1 MKEERQSLFQYTS
14 GPLGESSCPKNTMVS
29 PKSAMLHA
37 SKFKSKEG
45 LDNKNKSL
53 IRQNLFN
60 PSSFESYDPKKQ
72 SPQYQTKNIW
82 EYNSIYFLK

>member
-60 PSSFESYDPKKQ
+60 PSSFESLRSKKTIT
-72 SPQYQTKNIW
+72 PIPN
-82 EYNSIYFLK
+82 